1 VPIETEIR
9 MNDYRFGDVW
19 PATAEHYQDYILPLV
34 SRTFA
39 LTIPQLPGVLRSVVA
54 NAYLLCRVA
63 DTIEDEPA
71 LSAEQKQQ
79 YEQAFIEVVAGRREP
94 QALALEL
101 TPLLSSAT
109 LDSERDLVRQLAL
122 VLRVTDAFNSTQRGA
137 IERCIRVMGRG
148 MHQFQRE
155 AGAHG
160 LTSLPELDRYC
171 YYVAGVVGELL
182 TELFCDY
189 SPEVAVRGDTLRR
202 LAVSF
207 GQGLQMTNIL
217 KDQWDDRA
225 RGVCWLPRDVFA
237 RHGVDAAGLAAGTA
251 TPAYAAAQS
260 ELIGVAHAHLRNAL
274 AYSLA
279 IPARE
284 TGMRKFC
291 LWAVGL
297 AALTLRNLYRN
308 PAFKS
313 GAEVKVSRSA
323 LATTMMLTNLAI
335 RSDAMLSKLF
345 DSIADELPL
354 TPLAT
359 VPGSAAPQLTTMS
372 LQIH

>member
-1 VPIETEIR
+1 
-9 MNDYRFGDVW
+9 MNDYRFGASW
-19 PATAEHYQDYILPLV
+19 SGTAEQYQDYILPLV

-79 YEQAFIEVVAGRREP
+79 YEQAFIEVVAGRQSP
-94 QALALEL
+94 HALAAQLE
-101 TPLLSSAT
+101 PLLSNAT
-109 LDSERDLVRQLAL
+109 LDSERDLVRQLGL
-122 VLRVTDAFNSTQRGA
+122 VLRVTDSFNATQRGA

-148 MHQFQRE
+148 MHHFQRE
-155 AGAHG
+155 AGAEG
-160 LTSLPELDRYC
+160 LATLPDLDRYC

-182 TELFCDY
+182 TELFCDH
-189 SPEVAVRGDTLRR
+189 SPDVAATGDTLRR

-217 KDQWDDRA
+217 KDQWEDRA

-237 RHGVDAAGLAAGTA
+237 RHGVDAAGLAAGTSTA
-251 TPAYAAAQS
+251 AYAAAQS
-260 ELIGVAHAHLRNAL
+260 ELVGVAHAHLRNAL

-279 IPARE
+279 IPPRE

-297 AALTLRNLYRN
+297 AALTLRNLCRN

-313 GAEVKVSRSA
+313 GSEVKVSRSA
-323 LATTMMLTNLAI
+323 LATTMMLTNLSI
-335 RSDAMLSKLF
+335 RSDAMLTKLF
-345 DSIADELPL
+345 DSIAGELPL
-354 TPLAT
+354 TPLAPT
-359 VPGSAAPQLTTMS
+359 TTTSSIATPQIGQMS